1 LKILIGSSRKYLK
14 RLFIYI
20 HYIDKT
26 STHIQRCVVKRAP
39 NLIIDDLRDLLTT
52 GFLSIDA
59 TLRRTS
65 DERLIPHLVEMWLF
79 IFTSVLPYLQAV
91 FLPLDLEFEGQGPL
105 MSQAAAREF
114 WGALPISSL
123 SNGSDNPTPVPA
135 HHLLSIRRLVLT
147 TYRDIVILPRFE
159 LLQTIF
165 SRLSLESINFPCP
178 SPINPS
184 SLSTSPPDLRPGTAM
199 SLDPAFSSYSS
210 QSTTLLNGSGTGS
223 DSVGARSRGVS
234 NVSFDQREAVYA
246 QTQSLN
252 TRPYTPNLILTGG
265 DLGISGSSIGATS
278 SQREVNAEDSK
289 HVTDTVGRMLQCM
302 SILSAV
308 GIIPGDG
315 SEVKAQREAAAAS
328 GGTGGRARGYST
340 GMVEDEA
347 AQEKMD
353 RLCRALKLNWLGR
366 GRVGRNRRGL
376 VGERMKITIPVV
388 DVGN

>member
-1 LKILIGSSRKYLK
+1 LSHLV
-14 RLFIYI
+14 YI
-20 HYIDKT
+20 HYVNN
-26 STHIQRCVVKRAP
+26 SRTHIQRYILKRTP
-39 NLIIDDLRDLLTT
+39 NSIIDDLRDLLTT

-79 IFTSVLPYLQAV
+79 VFTSVLPYLQAV
-91 FLPLDLEFEGQGPL
+91 FLPLDLEFEGRGPL
-105 MSQAAAREF
+105 MNQATAREF

-123 SNGSDNPTPVPA
+123 SNGGNNPTPVPA

-165 SRLSLESINFPCP
+165 SRLSLESINFPSQSSYSQ

-184 SLSTSPPDLRPGTAM
+184 FLSTSPPDLRPGTAM
-199 SLDPAFSSYSS
+199 SLDPAFSSYGS
-210 QSTTLLNGSGTGS
+210 QSTTLLNGSGAGS
-223 DSVGARSRGVS
+223 DSVGARSRGLS
-234 NVSFDQREAVYA
+234 NVSFGSDKREAVYA
-246 QTQSLN
+246 QAQSIN
-252 TRPYTPNLILTGG
+252 ARPYTPNSMVAG
-265 DLGISGSSIGATS
+265 DGLGISGGSIGATS

-302 SILSAV
+302 SVLAAV

-315 SEVKAQREAAAAS
+315 SEVKAQREAAAMS
-328 GGTGGRARGYST
+328 GGTGGRSRGYST

-366 GRVGRNRRGL
+366 GRTGRNRRGL
-376 VGERMKITIPVV
+376 VGGRMKTTIPVV
-388 DVGN
+388 GVGS